1 MKISKESLCLPLPH
15 RKHWMWATGSR
26 AAFRREVASW
36 NAMEKKLTV
45 KLQSTRSALWQKID
59 LIWRQGDLLWGE
71 KNLNQTQAAF
81 FYLVDSTQ
89 GRKGASWV
97 QMGREARAWGASS
110 FCPRW
115 QDEGLRPPVMCVTL
129 INCCVLLELP
139 AKLPWEWDWVPCP
152 ISDPSTF
159 VSKRPPRSGN
169 GLAPR
174 TVSQRRKRTGNQDKS
189 ENAVSSRA
197 ARRWAISSRCSH
209 CFSHET
215 KEPAERK
222 RCRKFRYGKFSQELE
237 LLSQLHQL
245 ASTGFFLSTRFIV
258 LGSLLSATCYLY
270 FFLSWIAT
278 YLRNTTHSKPKVW
291 LP

>member
-1 MKISKESLCLPLPH
+1 MKISKESPSLPLPH

-26 AAFRREVASW
+26 SAFGREVASW

-45 KLQSTRSALWQKID
+45 ELQSTRSALWQKID

-71 KNLNQTQAAF
+71 KPDPSRF

-89 GRKGASWV
+89 KRKGASWV
-97 QMGREARAWGASS
+97 QMGREARAWRASS
-110 FCPRW
+110 FGPRW
-115 QDEGLRPPVMCVTL
+115 QDKGLRPPVMCVML

-139 AKLPWEWDWVPCP
+139 AKLPWEWGWVPCP

-174 TVSQRRKRTGNQDKS
+174 TVSQRRKRTGNQGKS

-197 ARRWAISSRCSH
+197 ARRWAISSRCFH

-215 KEPAERK
+215 RAPATRK
-222 RCRKFRYGKFSQELE
+222 RCRKFRYEKSSQELE
-237 LLSQLHQL
+237 LLSQLQQS
-245 ASTGFFLSTRFIV
+245 ASTGFFKYPIYSV
-258 LGSLLSATCYLY
+258 GLSAICYLLFIY
-270 FFLSWIAT
+270 FFYHW
-278 YLRNTTHSKPKVW
+278 
-291 LP
+291 